1 MGHERRKRNGEYRMR
16 FGNRIK
22 ILFLGLAFL
31 FSLPDLTWAQEQD
44 GVSAGQVTGSP
55 ADSVKKN
62 DKDAVEQKEI
72 EKLIRKKQYPRAYK
86 IARQFEQK
94 HPTDLNAI
102 YLLAYIEKKV
112 HFLRK
117 ALKTVQ
123 KGLKIDPQN
132 VDLAIL
138 EAEIL
143 IEQGRMENARAILNH
158 FKQSHPKNKIIRQD
172 LLKTY
177 FPNGYQNNIPVMDQ
191 HLYSLGLIQTPFE
204 ANASLLSA
212 LPSWNLNFSALGIN
226 YTGGAV
232 FLGDVQVESPM
243 ASGLR
248 FIAGRTEYLGFVSG
262 QGNGTNSW
270 TYAGLDD
277 RIDDHT
283 DIQVD
288 AGDTSLARAG
298 LYGHFFYNPGF
309 LTLDIQGVDNMIWGD
324 FGQAVQMN
332 GSESGV
338 NVSASLQLTKRLSL
352 GANYWYYDYLLQN
365 GTLPYGSL
373 HNTFGYMDY
382 QLTEDPELD
391 ILAGYDDWTVMA
403 DSPAVAALVPEI
415 MRQQYVLLA
424 LNMTKQYENGLML
437 NGQFGGYD
445 DFYNRIASFEG
456 SLGIRY
462 PVSLH
467 WSFYGNAVYFNESTV
482 YSGPSEELMIGINFL
497 F

>member
-1 MGHERRKRNGEYRMR
+1 MR
-16 FGNRIK
+16 SKNPIQILLLSGLSFL
-22 ILFLGLAFL
+22 LFLPD
-31 FSLPDLTWAQEQD
+31 FSWAQEKNT
-44 GVSAGQVTGSP
+44 GFSGQAANSP
-55 ADSVKKN
+55 SVPVKKD
-62 DKDAVEQKEI
+62 DKDTIKQKEV
-72 EKLIRKKQYPRAYK
+72 EKLIREKRYPEAYK
-86 IARQFEQK
+86 IALQLKEK

-117 ALKTVQ
+117 GLKTVRQ
-123 KGLKIDPQN
+123 GLKIDPQN
-132 VDLAIL
+132 IDLAIL

-143 IEQGRMENARAILNH
+143 IKQGHMEKARTILSRIKH
-158 FKQSHPKNKIIRQD
+158 DHPNNKIVQQD
-172 LLKTY
+172 LVKTY

-204 ANASLLSA
+204 SNASLLSA
-212 LPSWNLNFSALGIN
+212 LPSWSLNFSALGIN
-226 YTGGAV
+226 YSGGAV
-232 FLGDVQVESPM
+232 FLGDAQVESPM
-243 ASGLR
+243 ANGLR

-262 QGNGTNSW
+262 QGNGSNSW

-277 RIDDHT
+277 RISDHA
-283 DIQVD
+283 DVQVD

-298 LYGHFFYNPGF
+298 LYGHLFYNPGLF
-309 LTLDIQGVDNMIWGD
+309 TLDIQGVDNMIWGD

-338 NVSASLQLTKRLSL
+338 TVYASLQLTKRLSL
-352 GANYWYYDYLLQN
+352 GANYWYYDYLLNN

-373 HNTFGYMDY
+373 HNTFGYLDY
-382 QLTEDPELD
+382 QLTEDPALD

-415 MRQQYVLLA
+415 MRQQYVLVA
-424 LNMTKQYENGLML
+424 LNLTKQYENGLML
-437 NGQFGGYD
+437 NGQLGGYD
-445 DFYNRIASFEG
+445 DFYNHIASYEG